1 MEKNKVLIVVI
12 LILTTSVTIM
22 STDIY
27 TPSLPHLSN
36 IFNTTPAIIS
46 LSISLAT
53 LTFGFAM
60 LAYGPLVDT
69 YGRRPILLFGMI
81 GFTLFTAGC
90 ALASSAQT
98 LIIGRILQ
106 NSGAAVEGVVV
117 LAMIKDLF
125 DEKESV
131 KVLGIYGMAVAISPA
146 IAPILGGYIH
156 VTLGWQFNFWLI
168 AILGLLVTLLIFRY
182 IPESGQP
189 CGGRLQFRQSLRGY
203 GKLLRNR
210 VYMRY
215 SLCLSFYF
223 ASLWAFIVGGPFIF
237 INIFEVEAQHFGYY
251 QAVVVISFILGSSV
265 ANGGAN
271 RVPLHRLIHF
281 GLAMGLLGSM
291 LLIAVAS
298 FGQANPWAVTLSVGV
313 IVFGL
318 GPLFAVAPVKALKD
332 LAAEA
337 GSAAALL
344 GAMEMTLGS
353 IAGILVGT
361 FYNGTVWPTVI
372 VIVTCVVLAIA
383 FYCFYK
389 ENSAVIKL
397 DATDS

>member
-1 MEKNKVLIVVI
+1 
-12 LILTTSVTIM
+12 
-22 STDIY
+22 
-27 TPSLPHLSN
+27 
-36 IFNTTPAIIS
+36 
-46 LSISLAT
+46 
-53 LTFGFAM
+53 
-60 LAYGPLVDT
+60 
-69 YGRRPILLFGMI
+69 
-81 GFTLFTAGC
+81 
-90 ALASSAQT
+90 
-98 LIIGRILQ
+98 
-106 NSGAAVEGVVV
+106 
-117 LAMIKDLF
+117 
-125 DEKESV
+125 
-131 KVLGIYGMAVAISPA
+131 
-146 IAPILGGYIH
+146 
-156 VTLGWQFNFWLI
+156 
-168 AILGLLVTLLIFRY
+168 
-182 IPESGQP
+182 
-189 CGGRLQFRQSLRGY
+189 
-203 GKLLRNR
+203 
-210 VYMRY
+210 
-215 SLCLSFYF
+215 
-223 ASLWAFIVGGPFIF
+223 
-237 INIFEVEAQHFGYY
+237 
-251 QAVVVISFILGSSV
+251 VISFILGSSV

-389 ENSAVIKL
+389 DNNLRPHHQCWQPRRDTGNVSH
-397 DATDS
+397 